1 MVAADAGVA
10 GTTLPLAEVAA
21 VIATG
26 VVSGARIERS
36 DMLSR
41 CVTGGTR
48 ARVAGSRAVSL
59 LMSLNNSSSCAKT
72 GIGITIS
79 SNKKAKLQRNVS

>member
-1 MVAADAGVA
+1 MVAADAEVA
-10 GTTLPLAEVAA
+10 GTTLPVEEVVA
-21 VIATG
+21 VVVRG

-48 ARVAGSRAVSL
+48 ARVAGRRAVSL

-72 GIGITIS
+72 
-79 SNKKAKLQRNVS
+79 